1 MLPVFLKNHK
11 IPWVAEVGME
21 ESPRGPMAYYMVKRV
36 SGNRSIVEADS
47 EEEARKLAAKEDE
60 IVEVVYLSVLLDPEA
75 G

>member
-1 MLPVFLKNHK
+1 
-11 IPWVAEVGME
+11 
-21 ESPRGPMAYYMVKRV
+21 MAYYMVKRV